1 MNKLNKI
8 RLAAAALLV
17 SFAVAVPLATAITT
31 GSFEEPSAA
40 AATARPAS
48 KPAPKATVA
57 ATYEEPSA
65 TIEMPET
72 VIVAARHK
80 PAKAP
85 CRAQDE
91 GTRELVQGRGTVR
104 TFTFCH

>member
-8 RLAAAALLV
+8 RAAAAALLV
-17 SFAVAVPLATAITT
+17 SFAVAVPLATAIQT

-40 AATARPAS
+40 AATARPTA
-48 KPAPKATVA
+48 KAAPKTTVTA
-57 ATYEEPSA
+57 SYEEPEE
-65 TIEMPET
+65 IVLPET
-72 VIVAARHK
+72 VIVADHGKAHR
-80 PAKAP
+80 AP

-104 TFTFCH
+104 TWTFCH

>member
-48 KPAPKATVA
+48 KPAPKTTVPA
-57 ATYEEPSA
+57 AYEEPEA
-65 TIEMPET
+65 IELPET
-72 VIVAARHK
+72 VIVAARPK

-91 GTRELVQGRGTVR
+91 GTRELVQGHGTVR
-104 TFTFCH
+104 TWTFCH